1 MNAEFYQHDAK
12 EMIEEQEYFK
22 RDSTGYVGK
31 SKYPWSAKLNTIEM
45 GKIAVDIFEWKKLQR
60 EYWAE

>member
-1 MNAEFYQHDAK
+1 
-12 EMIEEQEYFK
+12 MIEEQEYFK

-45 GKIAVDIFEWKKLQR
+45 GKIAVDIFEWKKFLR